1 MFEKIRNKLLPYRMR
16 NLQNKFAHI
25 YRENIFGGK
34 QSRSGEGSSMAQT
47 AEIRRVLPGFLQ
59 ELQIRIFLDAPCGD
73 WYWMKETPLGVNKY
87 IGADIVKEL
96 IEENQKNFGDVAHE
110 FICRDLAT
118 DDLPYADLIF
128 CRDCLVHLNYADVMK
143 VLANFK
149 RSGSKYLL
157 TTTFVNRDEN
167 KDLVGK
173 DIWRTLNL
181 QVAPFN
187 FPAPIRLINEKCTEA
202 NGNFTDKS
210 LGLWLLADIKTVGRA

>member
-1 MFEKIRNKLLPYRMR
+1 MI
-16 NLQNKFAHI
+16 
-25 YRENIFGGK
+25 
-34 QSRSGEGSSMAQT
+34 QT
-47 AEIRRVLPGFLQ
+47 AEIRRALPDLLQ
-59 ELQIRIFLDAPCGD
+59 ELQVNTFLDAPCGD
-73 WYWMKETPLGVNKY
+73 WFWMRETPLGVSKY
-87 IGADIVKEL
+87 IGVDIVKEL
-96 IEENQKNFGDVAHE
+96 IEENQRKFGDATHE
-110 FICRDLAT
+110 FISRDLAT

-143 VLANFK
+143 VLTNFK

-187 FPAPIRLINEKCTEA
+187 FPPPMKLINEKCTEA
-202 NGNFTDKS
+202 NNNFTDKS
-210 LGLWLLADIKTVGRA
+210 LGLWLLADIETVSRA

>member
-1 MFEKIRNKLLPYRMR
+1 MFERIKKKLLPYRMG
-16 NLQNKFAHI
+16 NLQKRFSLI
-25 YRENIFGGK
+25 YKENIFEGK
-34 QSRSGEGSSMAQT
+34 QSRSGEGSNMVQT

-59 ELQIRIFLDAPCGD
+59 EFQIQIFLDAPCGD
-73 WYWMKETPLGVNKY
+73 WYWMKETPLGVKKY
-87 IGADIVKEL
+87 IGVDIVKEL
-96 IEENQKNFGDVAHE
+96 IEENQKAFGDAAHE

-187 FPAPIRLINEKCTEA
+187 FPAPIKLINEKCTEA
-202 NGNFTDKS
+202 NSNFTDKS